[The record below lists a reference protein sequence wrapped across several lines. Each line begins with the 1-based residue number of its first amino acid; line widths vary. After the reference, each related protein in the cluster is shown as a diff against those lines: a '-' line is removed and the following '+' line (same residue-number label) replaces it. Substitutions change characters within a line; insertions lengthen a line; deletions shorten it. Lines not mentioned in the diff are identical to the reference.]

1 MVDPT
6 LTGIMRDLALVKAGS
21 YSQVSGD
28 VLDHVLYDQV
38 LFQATTARAST
49 SFFTTPIGGAYGAV
63 TKTKQETNMGDPGK
77 LPAGQGFV
85 IKEFGFSAPTINVTA
100 DNDAAAVMQAFVNI
114 LGASVFEI
122 AIAGR
127 EFDLQIPGSM
137 FLPAMMNRSNSVIVA
152 ATALQAYSGEYLAS
166 GWFKLTAPI
175 ILGELVS
182 FSVRHLVGS
191 AVAANQT
198 ILDTASGLLATQVA
212 PLQLKLRGTLVRSK

>member
-1 MVDPT
+1 MGAVAS
-6 LTGIMRDLALVKAGS
+6 GIAQDLQWVKQGS
-21 YSQVSGD
+21 YSNVSGD
-28 VLDHVLYDQV
+28 VLDHVLYDEV
-38 LFQATTARAST
+38 LFQATTVRANT
-49 SFFTTPIGGAYGAV
+49 SFFTTPIGGAFGAV
-63 TKTKQETNMGDPGK
+63 TKTKQETNMSDPGK

-85 IKEFGFSAPTINVTA
+85 IKEFGIFCPTINVTA

-114 LGASVFEI
+114 LAFSVFEI

-127 EFDLQIPGSM
+127 EYDLQIPGSM

-166 GWFKLTAPI
+166 GWFKLSAPI

-182 FSVRHLVGS
+182 FSVKHLVGS

>member
-1 MVDPT
+1 MGAVAS
-6 LTGIMRDLALVKAGS
+6 GIAQDLQWVKQGS

-28 VLDHVLYDQV
+28 VLDHVLYDEV

-49 SFFTTPIGGAYGAV
+49 SFFTTPIGGAFGAV
-63 TKTKQETNMGDPGK
+63 TKTKQETNMSDPGK

-85 IKEFGFSAPTINVTA
+85 IKEFGIFMPTINVTA
-100 DNDAAAVMQAFVNI
+100 DNDAAAIMQAFVNVI
-114 LGASVFEI
+114 GFSVFEI

-137 FLPAMMNRSNSVIVA
+137 FLPAMMNRSNGVVIA
-152 ATALQAYSGEYLAS
+152 ATSLNAYSGEYLAS
-166 GWFKLTAPI
+166 GWFKLAAPI

-182 FSVRHLVGS
+182 FSVKHLVGS

-198 ILDTASGLLATQVA
+198 ILNTASDVLATQVS

>member
-1 MVDPT
+1 MGAVAS
-6 LTGIMRDLALVKAGS
+6 GIAQDLQWVKQGS
-21 YSQVSGD
+21 YSNVSGD
-28 VLDHVLYDQV
+28 VLDHVLYDEV

-49 SFFTTPIGGAYGAV
+49 SFFTTPIGGAFGAV
-63 TKTKQETNMGDPGK
+63 TKTKQETNMSDPGK

-85 IKEFGFSAPTINVTA
+85 IKEFGIFCPTINVTA

-114 LGASVFEI
+114 LGFSVFEI

-127 EFDLQIPGSM
+127 EYDLQIPGSM

-152 ATALQAYSGEYLAS
+152 ATALQSYSGEYLAS
-166 GWFKLTAPI
+166 GWFKLSAPI

-182 FSVRHLVGS
+182 FSVKHLVGS

-198 ILDTASGLLATQVA
+198 ILDTASGVLATQVA

>member
-1 MVDPT
+1 MGAVAS
-6 LTGIMRDLALVKAGS
+6 GIAQDLQWVKQGS
-21 YSQVSGD
+21 YSNVSGD
-28 VLDHVLYDQV
+28 VLDHVLYDEV
-38 LFQATTARAST
+38 LFQATTARANT
-49 SFFTTPIGGAYGAV
+49 SFFTTPIGGAFGAV
-63 TKTKQETNMGDPGK
+63 TKTKQETNMSDPGK

-85 IKEFGFSAPTINVTA
+85 IKEFGIFCPTINVTA

-114 LGASVFEI
+114 LGFSVFEI

-127 EFDLQIPGSM
+127 EYDLQIPGSM

-152 ATALQAYSGEYLAS
+152 ATALQSYSGEYLAS
-166 GWFKLTAPI
+166 GWFKLSAPI

-182 FSVRHLVGS
+182 FSVKHLVGS

-198 ILDTASGLLATQVA
+198 ILDTASGVLATQVA